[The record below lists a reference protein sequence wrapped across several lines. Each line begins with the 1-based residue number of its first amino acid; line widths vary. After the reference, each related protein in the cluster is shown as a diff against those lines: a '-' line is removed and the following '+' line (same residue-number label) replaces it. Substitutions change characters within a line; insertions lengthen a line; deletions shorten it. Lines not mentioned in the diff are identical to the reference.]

1 MIFCMASKQSEKERK
16 KERKKKRK
24 EKKSNFKPNHAEPP
38 HTCHQGWKRTPR

>member
-16 KERKKKRK
+16 KERKK